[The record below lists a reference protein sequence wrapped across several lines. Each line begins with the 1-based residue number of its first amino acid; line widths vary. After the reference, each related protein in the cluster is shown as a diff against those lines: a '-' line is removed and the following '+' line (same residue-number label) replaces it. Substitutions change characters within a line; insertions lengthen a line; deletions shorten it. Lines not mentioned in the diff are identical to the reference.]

1 MNRFPPD
8 VESQLIA
15 CQAAL
20 QHYQPG
26 RDPASL
32 VEISKLEL
40 ADSVLEWAAR
50 VARLPVRA
58 ERPARVIGRY
68 RRVKRA

>member
-8 VESQLIA
+8 VEAQLIA
-15 CQAAL
+15 CQAA
-20 QHYQPG
+20 QAHHVPG

-32 VEISKLEL
+32 VELSKLEL
-40 ADSVLEWAAR
+40 ADAVLEWARR
-50 VARLPVRA
+50 VERLPTRA
-58 ERPARVIGRY
+58 ERFTRATGRY